1 MKLGTCVDMYLES
14 QAPSQ
19 YNEQKR
25 TSLHI
30 HLLSDTSEKRTYVC
44 TLIFIIHVHIIFEI
58 LTIHTMYVVHVDRD
72 SFYMYMY
79 LN

>member
-1 MKLGTCVDMYLES
+1 MCGHASGVPDTLSINIMSKS
-14 QAPSQ
+14 S
-19 YNEQKR
+19 
-25 TSLHI
+25 SLHI

-58 LTIHTMYVVHVDRD
+58 LTIHTMYVVHADRD
-72 SFYMYMY
+72 SFMYMY